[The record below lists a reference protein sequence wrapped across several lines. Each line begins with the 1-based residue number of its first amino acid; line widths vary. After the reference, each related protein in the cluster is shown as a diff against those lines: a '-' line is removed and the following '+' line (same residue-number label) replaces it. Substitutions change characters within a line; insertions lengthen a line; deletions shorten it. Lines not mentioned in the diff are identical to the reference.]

1 MEKYVEYKKLSKK
14 YKRKV
19 DNSKRKTWGE
29 LNPITRKP
37 TNSRAYNRKKNQYWK
52 NELPAY

>member
-1 MEKYVEYKKLSKK
+1 MEKYIEYRKLSKK
-14 YKRKV
+14 EKRKV
-19 DNSKRKTWGE
+19 DNCKRKTWGE

-37 TNSRAYNRKKNQYWK
+37 TNSRAYNGKKNQYWK

>member
-1 MEKYVEYKKLSKK
+1 MEKYIEYRKLSKK
-14 YKRKV
+14 EKRKV
-19 DNSKRKTWGE
+19 DNCKRKTWGE